1 MSRSLSL
8 SMSLS
13 FSLSMFYS
21 PFPIFVGIFKYLNE
35 DVSTKLYEDD
45 ESQDPGP
52 VKVRKEH
59 KKDKR

>member
-1 MSRSLSL
+1 
-8 SMSLS
+8 MSLS